1 MYFQRGCAKYTDQYL
16 DLNIRRL
23 KRAALKTKGFVDMSL
38 FPEFIDELPRINAS
52 KTVQNICLGVTD
64 FADFLVEKFGAA
76 GPSQFLKPEQMKQC
90 VKTFSKAMNR
100 PAREHQQ
107 AQLYL
112 DFQELPGV
120 SAFRSINKLI
130 MDLLEKFLEKAE
142 YLKRAD
148 VDEYYTM
155 RCCFIAMIIFRN
167 ACGIAPPIYLRHEHL
182 KQLCRDDEA
191 SDYVMPLAP
200 KKLVRRRKLVESL
213 NLRRFFIELL
223 LQCENSNPTTD
234 VFLRKLLFSQG
245 RNKSCCNS
253 KDDAKD
259 EKVEQV
265 FCSLR
270 V

>member
-1 MYFQRGCAKYTDQYL
+1 
-16 DLNIRRL
+16 
-23 KRAALKTKGFVDMSL
+23 
-38 FPEFIDELPRINAS
+38 
-52 KTVQNICLGVTD
+52 
-64 FADFLVEKFGAA
+64 
-76 GPSQFLKPEQMKQC
+76 
-90 VKTFSKAMNR
+90 
-100 PAREHQQ
+100 
-107 AQLYL
+107 
-112 DFQELPGV
+112 
-120 SAFRSINKLI
+120 
-130 MDLLEKFLEKAE
+130 MDLLEKLLEKAE

-167 ACGIAPPIYLRHEHL
+167 ACRIAPPIYLRHEHL

-191 SDYVMPLAP
+191 SDYVMLLAP
-200 KKLVRRRKLVESL
+200 KKLVQRRKLIESL
-213 NLRRFFIELL
+213 NLRRSFIELL

-234 VFLRKLLFSQG
+234 FFLRKLLFSQG